1 MPAQCCSAGIA
12 TASTSRR
19 TCRCCPPIWGTAG
32 RLAPTGISRRSQSYW
47 PWPRSDATSFGGC
60 QHDRAGSD
68 PRGVL
73 HSAAD
78 GPAPLQP
85 QHRRCLQGLLAAVA
99 AIRQRPN
106 RQAAVPT
113 GPGRPRCG
121 CHQWVLGPLG
131 NRAPQQHPHP
141 QCPSGGPAIRSFF
154 HYAALR
160 HPEHADL
167 IARVLAIPT
176 KHCQQ
181 REVCW
186 LDRPELEAL
195 VDAPDP
201 NTWTG
206 RRDHALLDVAAQTG
220 LRVSEL
226 TGLRNQDIELGKGAH
241 VRCNGKGRKERATPL
256 PKETVTVLKSW
267 TKERRGEPDDP
278 LFPTR
283 RGTPLSR
290 RAVEDLVAKHAA
302 TATNQCP
309 SLETKHPTPHAIR
322 HGCAM
327 ELLRSKVDISVIALW
342 LGHERPETTHRMY
355 IHGDLSIKE
364 RALP

>member
-1 MPAQCCSAGIA
+1 MLPDLPHRPALAG
-12 TASTSRR
+12 
-19 TCRCCPPIWGTAG
+19 
-32 RLAPTGISRRSQSYW
+32 
-47 PWPRSDATSFGGC
+47 
-60 QHDRAGSD
+60 
-68 PRGVL
+68 
-73 HSAAD
+73 AAVV
-78 GPAPLQP
+78 AA
-85 QHRRCLQGLLAAVA
+85 LLAW
-99 AIRQRPN
+99 
-106 RQAAVPT
+106 T
-113 GPGRPRCG
+113 
-121 CHQWVLGPLG
+121 
-131 NRAPQQHPHP
+131 PQT
-141 QCPSGGPAIRSFF
+141 
-154 HYAALR
+154 
-160 HPEHADL
+160 E
-167 IARVLAIPT
+167 ARVTKIVIDDTQPLAATGQTIAYE
-176 KHCQQ
+176 QISG
-181 REVCW
+181 RAFG
-186 LDRPELEAL
+186 ELN
-195 VDAPDP
+195 PNDP
-201 NTWTG
+201 LN
-206 RRDHALLDVAAQTG
+206 RII
-220 LRVSEL
+220 
-226 TGLRNQDIELGKGAH
+226 QDIELGKGAH

-364 RALP
+364 RALACTTPLNAKPGRYRPTDQLVAFLDSL